1 VADGAAEGDPERPRP
16 RPDQPPPSTR
26 NTSPAAPR
34 VSGRPGRNRGRG
46 RGQVAQVAQV
56 ARVEPQQGAQVV
68 AAAGNAIVTAAR
80 VGRLLGRSG
89 WRIARQLPGV
99 DVVEAQAQKLRQAAT
114 AEMLRM
120 LEVPQSMLGSSTPE
134 EQRAVMLV
142 QNSGDDPEPLRSA
155 MTELLQRSTDPDRGK
170 SRDYLFGTIVSQLV
184 PDEARILAAL
194 APGGHFALVD
204 VVAKQIGRSATRT
217 VLADVSTVGVAAGIS
232 APVNT
237 ATYIG
242 RLRTFGLVDIEN
254 AGSDA
259 GDLAPQF
266 DALENDDAV
275 RTARGEIDN
284 AKLGSARVVRK
295 TLTLSS
301 FGREFWSACAPSRSE
316 LERRPG

>member
-1 VADGAAEGDPERPRP
+1 MAEGTVEGDAERPRP
-16 RPDQPPPSTR
+16 RPVPPADSRTISASPPR
-26 NTSPAAPR
+26 TSR
-34 VSGRPGRNRGRG
+34 RSRSSRG
-46 RGQVAQVAQV
+46 RGQVA
-56 ARVEPQQGAQVV
+56 RVEPPGTQVV
-68 AAAGNAIVTAAR
+68 AAAGNAIVTVAR

-120 LEVPQSMLGSSTPE
+120 LEVPQSVLASASTE

-142 QNSGDDPEPLRSA
+142 QDAGDDAEPLRSA

-194 APGGHFALVD
+194 APGTPYALVD
-204 VVAKQIGRSATRT
+204 VVAKQLGRSAART
-217 VLADVSTVGVAAGIS
+217 VLADASTVGVAAGIS
-232 APVNT
+232 TPANT
-237 ATYIG
+237 STYIA
-242 RLRTFGLVDIEN
+242 RLRTFGLVDIDTV
-254 AGSDA
+254 GSDS

-266 DALENDDAV
+266 DTLETDDAV
-275 RTARGEIDN
+275 RAARSEIEQV
-284 AKLGSARVVRK
+284 KFGSARLVRK

-301 FGREFWSACAPSRSE
+301 FGREFWLACAPSPSA
-316 LERRPG
+316 LARRPD